1 MSRLTLI
8 ELKFG
13 SQTTSST
20 VRRPRSS
27 AHAEG
32 DLTRWFPQCGVRPAY
47 RQSRLEPRLVT
58 VPGRTQTESEPHPRT
73 GGAAAK
79 RASAG
84 HLDRVW
90 PDTGPNGTVFEPRK
104 GCADTS
110 LPAMGRLRRGGAGPD
125 GSARSTHDSTPGSAR
140 CAEPGV
146 RVECG
151 AEGTRTP
158 DPLHAMRKIVPS
170 VRAGQA
176 ANPGL
181 TCTNA
186 NS

>member
-27 AHAEG
+27 ADAEG

-73 GGAAAK
+73 GGAPAK

-110 LPAMGRLRRGGAGPD
+110 LPAMGRLRRGGAGTD
-125 GSARSTHDSTPGSAR
+125 GSARSTHDSTPAPRGAPSR
-140 CAEPGV
+140 GCVSSVELRGLEPLTLCMPCGNSCRAFVQV
-146 RVECG
+146 RPQIRV
-151 AEGTRTP
+151 
-158 DPLHAMRKIVPS
+158 
-170 VRAGQA
+170 
-176 ANPGL
+176 
-181 TCTNA
+181 
-186 NS
+186 